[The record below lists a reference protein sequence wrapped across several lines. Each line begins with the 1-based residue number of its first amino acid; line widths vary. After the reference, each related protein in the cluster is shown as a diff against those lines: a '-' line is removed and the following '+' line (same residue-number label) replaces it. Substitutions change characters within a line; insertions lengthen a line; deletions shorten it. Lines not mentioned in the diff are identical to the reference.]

1 MKKWIIGIVVLA
13 VVVGG
18 GYLVLGG
25 TLLRDETEAE
35 TVLPVVKAAQGVMAE
50 AKVVPVRYAALSLPT
65 GGIVTEVEV
74 TEEEIVETGQVLL
87 RVEAGRQVATVA
99 QTEAALRGA
108 QARLDELRAGPRPQ
122 EVQAAGAA
130 VEAAQAQLALVTES
144 ARSEEVRAA
153 EAALD
158 SAQASLQKVLE
169 GLDEDEI
176 TVAAAELRRA
186 EVALQGAQW
195 AYDEVA
201 YGADVAASP
210 EAAQLEQATLDYEAA
225 KARYH
230 LAVRGPT
237 GADIAAA
244 KAQLAGAEASL
255 TTLLGGASD
264 AEVAV
269 AKAEIRRAQAQ
280 LELIEADA
288 RPQTI
293 TVAEADVAAAE
304 AALAGARAAVDET
317 ELRAPFA
324 GAVAGLEAKVGEQV
338 TPGTPV
344 VQLADF
350 STWQIETDDLTEL
363 GVVEISQGDPVT
375 ITVDAI
381 PDLELPGE
389 VKRIQAIGE
398 DKYGDITYTVVV
410 QPARQDERLR
420 WNMTTAVFIQ
430 PRTREGVARSPGGGE

>member
-1 MKKWIIGIVVLA
+1 MRKWIIGIVVIAVLA
-13 VVVGG
+13 GA

-25 TLLRDETEAE
+25 TLLRDEAEAE

-65 GGIVTEVEV
+65 GGTVTELLVAEGDDVEA
-74 TEEEIVETGQVLL
+74 GQMLL
-87 RVEAGRQVATVA
+87 RVEAARQVAAVA
-99 QTEAALRGA
+99 QAEAAVRGA

-144 ARSEEVRAA
+144 ARPEEVRAA

-158 SAQASLQKVLE
+158 SVQASLQKVLE
-169 GLDEDEI
+169 GPDEDEI

-186 EVALQGAQW
+186 EIALKGAQW

-225 KARYH
+225 KAKYH

-244 KAQLAGAEASL
+244 KAQLARAEASL

-264 AEVAV
+264 AQVAV

-280 LELIEADA
+280 LELIEAGA
-288 RPQTI
+288 RPQAMA
-293 TVAEADVAAAE
+293 VAEADVAAAE
-304 AALAGARAAVDET
+304 AALAGARVAVAET
-317 ELRAPFA
+317 QLRAPFA
-324 GAVAGLEAKVGEQV
+324 GTVAILGAKVGEQV
-338 TPGTPV
+338 MPGTPV

-350 STWQIETDDLTEL
+350 SSWQIETDDLTEL
-363 GVVEISQGDPVT
+363 GVV
-375 ITVDAI
+375 
-381 PDLELPGE
+381 
-389 VKRIQAIGE
+389 
-398 DKYGDITYTVVV
+398 
-410 QPARQDERLR
+410 
-420 WNMTTAVFIQ
+420 
-430 PRTREGVARSPGGGE
+430 